1 MAKVV
6 VAITT
11 GLTTSKMVS
20 IAITGSP
27 AVGKT
32 TVSQL
37 LASQGWEVLTVSE
50 LAKQF
55 ECQGEFDE
63 SMDSLEIDVHK
74 LSEEYCPDG
83 DNDIIIDGHLSHFL
97 DVDAIIILRCQ
108 PDKLRDRLDA
118 RGYAEAK
125 VNANVEWELISGTW
139 AEILEFEINQPIL
152 ELDVTNDSPSDS
164 ISKIIDWID
173 SGFEVSQQE
182 KIDWLNQ

>member
-1 MAKVV
+1 
-6 VAITT
+6 
-11 GLTTSKMVS
+11 MVS

-37 LASQGWEVLTVSE
+37 LTSQGWEVLTVSE
-50 LAKQF
+50 LAIQF

-63 SMDSLEIDVHK
+63 AMDSQEIDVHK
-74 LSEEYCPDG
+74 LSEEYYPDG

-97 DVDAIIILRCQ
+97 DVDAIVILRCQ

-118 RGYAEAK
+118 RGYNDAK
-125 VNANVEWELISGTW
+125 INANVEWELISGTW
-139 AEILEFEINQPIL
+139 SEILEFEMSQPIL
-152 ELDVTNDSPSDS
+152 ELDVTNDSPTDS
-164 ISKIIDWID
+164 ISKISDWIN
-173 SGFEVSQQE
+173 SGFETSQQE

>member
-1 MAKVV
+1 
-6 VAITT
+6 
-11 GLTTSKMVS
+11 MVS
-20 IAITGSP
+20 ISITGSP

-37 LASQGWEVLTVSE
+37 LATQGWEVLTVSE

-55 ECQGEFDE
+55 DCQGEFDE
-63 SMDSLEIDVHK
+63 TMDSQEIDVHK

-83 DNDIIIDGHLSHFL
+83 DKDIIIDGHLSHFL
-97 DVDAIIILRCQ
+97 DVDAIVILRYQ
-108 PDKLRDRLDA
+108 PDKLRDRLAA
-118 RGYAEAK
+118 RGYNETK
-125 VNANVEWELISGTW
+125 INANVEWELISGMW

-164 ISKIIDWID
+164 ISKINDWIN
-173 SGFEVSQQE
+173 SGFKSLQQE

>member
-1 MAKVV
+1 LAKVV

-74 LSEEYCPDG
+74 LSEEYCPNG

-97 DVDAIIILRCQ
+97 DVDAIVILRCK
-108 PDKLRDRLDA
+108 PDKLRDRLYA
-118 RGYAEAK
+118 RGYTEAK

-152 ELDVTNDSPSDS
+152 ELDITNDSPSDS
-164 ISKIIDWID
+164 ISKINSWID
-173 SGFEVSQQE
+173 SGFETPQQG

>member
-1 MAKVV
+1 LAKVV

-74 LSEEYCPDG
+74 LSEEYCPNG

-97 DVDAIIILRCQ
+97 DVDAIVILRCK
-108 PDKLRDRLDA
+108 PDKLRDRLYA
-118 RGYAEAK
+118 RGYTEAK

-152 ELDVTNDSPSDS
+152 ELDITNDSPSDS
-164 ISKIIDWID
+164 ISKINSWID
-173 SGFEVSQQE
+173 SGFETSHQG